1 MRQLRLNAGIRIRV
15 ECVFPMMPLSIHFR
29 LLVVTILACFL
40 TGQSTEAARRDA
52 SGVRTILVLGDSL
65 TDGFGLNRSQA
76 YPALLT
82 EKLRASGHRYEVIN
96 AGVSGDTTSGGLRR
110 ITRYLGRRIAI
121 LVLELGIN
129 DAFRGVPL
137 DQMRSNLQG
146 IIDRVRAKNPNVQ
159 IVIAGMQLPLY
170 GADAYVGAFG
180 EMYAELA
187 EKNRAALIPYLLAGV
202 GGDPNLNLRDRVHPN
217 AAGQRVLAENVWR
230 VLEPVVQK
238 ATAAPAARVN

>member
-1 MRQLRLNAGIRIRV
+1 MMQIRSLLS
-15 ECVFPMMPLSIHFR
+15 CVVIVLC
-29 LLVVTILACFL
+29 LASS
-40 TGQSTEAARRDA
+40 QSAEAARRDP
-52 SGVRTILVLGDSL
+52 SGVRTILMLGDSL
-65 TDGFGLNRSQA
+65 TDGYGLSRRQA
-76 YPALLT
+76 YPALIA
-82 EKLRASGHRYEVIN
+82 EKLRSAGFKYEVIN
-96 AGVSGDTTSGGLRR
+96 AGVSGDTTAGGLRR
-110 ITRYLGRRIAI
+110 IPNYLKQNIDVF
-121 LVLELGIN
+121 VLELGIN
-129 DAFRGVPL
+129 DAFRGVPI
-137 DQMRSNLQG
+137 DAMRANLQG
-146 IIDRVRAKNPNVQ
+146 IIDRTRARNPKVA